1 MSVVN
6 ISNLVIRS
14 KGRSII
20 DNINLSIE
28 SGEWF
33 ALIGESGSGKSITA
47 TSIGLLLPKDLELV
61 SGEIN
66 IGGINIRDLGD
77 EELRKIRGKEIAYI
91 FQDYQNAFTPFIKIG
106 KQIDEMIKCHVEI
119 QKEERTSMI
128 MEALNNVGLNEKRV
142 YNSYPFQLSGGQ
154 LQRAAIAQAV
164 ILKPK
169 ILIADEP
176 TTALDAVTAVKV
188 LRLLMEIKKKTN
200 CALLFITHD
209 LRCVKN
215 YATRIAIMHN
225 GKIIEI
231 GSKDT
236 IIANPKHSYTKNLF
250 ASIPPM
256 RHVPERLK
264 VTDEYSVV

>member
-106 KQIDEMIKCHVEI
+106 KQIDEMIKCHVEM
-119 QKEERTSMI
+119 Q
-128 MEALNNVGLNEKRV
+128 
-142 YNSYPFQLSGGQ
+142 
-154 LQRAAIAQAV
+154 
-164 ILKPK
+164 
-169 ILIADEP
+169 
-176 TTALDAVTAVKV
+176 
-188 LRLLMEIKKKTN
+188 KKKEQ
-200 CALLFITHD
+200 
-209 LRCVKN
+209 V
-215 YATRIAIMHN
+215 
-225 GKIIEI
+225 
-231 GSKDT
+231 
-236 IIANPKHSYTKNLF
+236 
-250 ASIPPM
+250 
-256 RHVPERLK
+256 
-264 VTDEYSVV
+264 